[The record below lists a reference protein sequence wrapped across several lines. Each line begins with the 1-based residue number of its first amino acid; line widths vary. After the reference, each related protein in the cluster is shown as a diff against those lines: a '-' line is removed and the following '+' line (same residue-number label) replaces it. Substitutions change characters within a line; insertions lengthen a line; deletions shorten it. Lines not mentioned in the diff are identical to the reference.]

1 MRWDRVAGP
10 IALDSADEGD
20 LWPSLPPVDLEGDA
34 AGIGFDGLLQRLSR
48 LEREREEI

>member
-1 MRWDRVAGP
+1 VQWDRVVGP
-10 IALDSADEGD
+10 IALDSAEGD
-20 LWPSLPPVDLEGDA
+20 LWPSLPPVDLEGDP